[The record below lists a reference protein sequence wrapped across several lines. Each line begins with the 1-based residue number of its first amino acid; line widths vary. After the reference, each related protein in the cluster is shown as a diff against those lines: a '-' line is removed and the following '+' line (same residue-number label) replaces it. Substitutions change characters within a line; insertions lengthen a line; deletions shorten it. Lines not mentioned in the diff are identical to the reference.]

1 MMVSVGVC
9 MPYRELTKA
18 NNGTEESQKR
28 PSALK
33 EADLTTK
40 RKVTGANP
48 FAKKAKAALS

>member
-1 MMVSVGVC
+1 MVSVGLCV
-9 MPYRELTKA
+9 PHRELTKA
-18 NNGTEESQKR
+18 NNGTEVSQQR

-48 FAKKAKAALS
+48 FTKKAKAALS